1 MKRKTLI
8 ALALLMPMLSLAQE
22 RFYNLYE
29 GWCIKK
35 IVIIDS
41 LYYTFGS
48 IGHPITDGHLPH
60 FNIIDKNGSLQEAFY
75 YYSDSIDGLTV
86 YRSKSY
92 LLSSNDTVVFVGSY
106 TDYYKTYTLNPIMMR
121 YNLELKAM
129 DTIISYNHCVQTS
142 NPEKAILYLID
153 TTETGFVISGN
164 YIYTDYNAF
173 PLLIFTARNGDTLA
187 VKKYNFL
194 PTDPNKRFVT
204 PYQLL
209 RLPDGGFLLSCQD
222 EIGYDSGK
230 VRSWFLR
237 LDNQGN
243 ELWRKASS
251 TQDTLC
257 YNPFAFIMPDGNF
270 LITWSD
276 PYLYNSSTPYAPI
289 LNSARTLWFATMSN
303 TGIISNR
310 RKITDDYFDA
320 GIQSFYVNDYS
331 QDTAGNIFLTG
342 TAIKYNEHGFL
353 LKISPQGEVVWYRDF
368 ICFPENEAGYEYTK
382 FNSITPTPDGG
393 FIMGGEYCS
402 SASSMFPDGVQK
414 GLAVKVD
421 ACGCLE
427 EDCNPDCYNGY
438 STQTIQAMQVVV
450 YPNPARD
457 VVTVS
462 LPVKGSSARIE
473 LFDAAGCQW
482 VDVARECSE
491 TTTGSQ
497 VKLNVAGLPSGVY
510 LLNVWVGG
518 KLCTGKVVV
527 E

>member
-29 GWCIKK
+29 GLAIKQFFL
-35 IVIIDS
+35 INSQYVSFGVESHPETSAMIPMFNTIELNGVQTESFSYSDTTDG
-41 LYYTFGS
+41 YTFNGNRPCILIGDTLFISGS
-48 IGHPITDGHLPH
+48 SVH
-60 FNIIDKNGSLQEAFY
+60 
-75 YYSDSIDGLTV
+75 
-86 YRSKSY
+86 
-92 LLSSNDTVVFVGSY
+92 
-106 TDYYKTYTLNPIMMR
+106 YYKAYDLNRIVMKYNIMTR
-121 YNLELKAM
+121 EIHN
-129 DTIISYNHCVQTS
+129 IISYTECWPGQGFN
-142 NPEKAILYLID
+142 YLID
-153 TTETGFVISGN
+153 TIESGMIITSD
-164 YIYTDYNAF
+164 YTYTIYNSF
-173 PLLIFTARNGDTLA
+173 PMFIFTNWLGDTIS
-187 VKKYNFL
+187 VKKFLFL
-194 PTDPNKRFVT
+194 PTDAVKRRVYPRQT
-204 PYQLL
+204 LC
-209 RLPDGGFLLSCQD
+209 LPDGGFLLSCQD

-237 LDNQGN
+237 IDSQGN

-276 PYLYNSSTPYAPI
+276 PFLYNSSTPYAPI

-320 GIQSFYVNDYS
+320 GIQSFYVNDFS

-353 LKISPQGEVVWYRDF
+353 LKINPQGEVVWYRDF

-438 STQTIQAMQVVV
+438 STQTIKAMQAAV
-450 YPNPARD
+450 YPNPVRD

-462 LPVKGSSARIE
+462 LPVKGSTARIE
-473 LFDAAGCQW
+473 LFDATGCQW

-497 VKLNVAGLPSGVY
+497 VKLNVAGLPTGVY
-510 LLNVWVGG
+510 VLNVWVGG
-518 KLCTGKVVV
+518 KLCTGKVAV